1 MRLAYSLLLLLFLG
15 SACTNSGAEAE
26 TETQAEQTEASQ
38 TAVPKTIQKGP
49 LDSLDALIAA
59 DPNNVSALTERGRY
73 KLVRNDQ
80 NGALLDFQRVQ
91 AIDSMYAPMLLSMGE
106 LRMLRNQ
113 SRLARNAWTNC
124 ATADPSAIDCRIN
137 LAKLHAS
144 IQNYDPAL
152 KYLDELIAIDE
163 YYAPAYLYK
172 GILARDAK
180 QDTTLAIQFFQKA
193 TELDQNYVE
202 ALDLMGVT
210 LASRKDTLAQYY
222 YKRILDIQPRNAD
235 IWYKLGVHYM
245 DIDELN
251 RAIEAYTQATII
263 NPNDANSFYNL
274 GYIFTVKVP
283 DYREALNYYSQSIKA
298 DGQNNYKAYYG
309 RGYSYEMLGDIINA
323 EKDYRKAL
331 AILPIHKPA
340 RDGLNRIRQ

>member
-1 MRLAYSLLLLLFLG
+1 MRLAYSLLPLLFTLA
-15 SACTNSGAEAE
+15 ACKSPKRDSDSSPELSGQIE
-26 TETQAEQTEASQ
+26 TEAQS
-38 TAVPKTIQKGP
+38 PNRKGP
-49 LDSLDALIAA
+49 LDSLEALIASE
-59 DPNNVSALTERGRY
+59 PNNISALTERGRFR
-73 KLVRNDQ
+73 LIRNDQ
-80 NGALLDFQRVQ
+80 NGALLDFQRVE

-124 ATADPSAIDCRIN
+124 AIADPSAIDCRIN

-144 IQNYDPAL
+144 IQNYEPAL
-152 KYLDELIAIDE
+152 KYLNELIEIDE

-172 GILARDAK
+172 GIVVRDAK
-180 QDTTLAIQFFQKA
+180 QDTTRAIQFFQKA
-193 TELDQNYVE
+193 TEVDQNYVP

-222 YKRILDIQPRNAD
+222 YKRILDLQPRNAE

-263 NPNDANSFYNL
+263 NPKDADSFYNL
-274 GYIFTVKVP
+274 GFIFTVKVP
-283 DYREALNYYSQSIKA
+283 DYREALSYYSKSIKA
-298 DGQNNYKAYYG
+298 DGKNNYKAYYG

-340 RDGLNRIRQ
+340 KEGLDRIRQ

>member
-1 MRLAYSLLLLLFLG
+1 MRIANSLLLLILILG
-15 SACTNSGAEAE
+15 ACTDPSSEANTDSENTPAESNPVQ
-26 TETQAEQTEASQ
+26 TQT
-38 TAVPKTIQKGP
+38 TIRKGP
-49 LDSLDALIAA
+49 LDSLDALIAS
-59 DPNNVSALTERGRY
+59 DPNNISALTERGRY
-73 KLVRNDQ
+73 KLARNDQ
-80 NGALLDFQRVQ
+80 NGALLDFQRVT

-124 ATADPSAIDCRIN
+124 AIADPTAIDCRIN

-180 QDTTLAIQFFQKA
+180 KDTTLAIQFFQKA
-193 TELDQNYVE
+193 TEVDQNYVE

-210 LASRKDTLAQYY
+210 LASRNDTLAQYY
-222 YKRILDIQPRNAD
+222 YKRVLDLQPRNAD

-251 RAIEAYTQATII
+251 RAIEAYTQATLI
-263 NPNDANSFYNL
+263 NPNDANSYYNL

-283 DYREALNYYSQSIKA
+283 DYREALNYYSKSIEA
-298 DGQNNYKAYYG
+298 DGKNNYKAYYG

-331 AILPIHKPA
+331 AILPIHKPSKQ
-340 RDGLNRIRQ
+340 GLDRIRQ